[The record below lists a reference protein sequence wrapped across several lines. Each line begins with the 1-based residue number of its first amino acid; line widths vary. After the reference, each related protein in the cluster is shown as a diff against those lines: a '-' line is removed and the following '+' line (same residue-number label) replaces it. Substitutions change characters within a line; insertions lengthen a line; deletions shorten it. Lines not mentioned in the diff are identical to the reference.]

1 MAAQNPKKKVR
12 VFFQDEAGF
21 GRINKPK
28 NCWCPHGTRPAVP
41 CHHIR
46 EYRYVYGAVDPI
58 EGESFFL
65 IMPYCNTECM
75 QVFLNQLEATYPE
88 DIIVIICDGAAWHQ
102 SGKLKIPKNMIL
114 LRIPPYTPEMN
125 PIEQI
130 WRELRT
136 KGFCNE
142 VFSTLE
148 KVVERLCE
156 TINHL
161 TRETIISITGREW
174 IRSILI

>member
-1 MAAQNPKKKVR
+1 
-12 VFFQDEAGF
+12 
-21 GRINKPK
+21 
-28 NCWCPHGTRPAVP
+28 
-41 CHHIR
+41 
-46 EYRYVYGAVDPI
+46 
-58 EGESFFL
+58 
-65 IMPYCNTECM
+65 M

-142 VFSTLE
+142 VFPTLE
-148 KVVERLCE
+148 KVVERLGE